1 MTSSAPLHRLHN
13 SPGCS
18 WQSCESGELNDVMR
32 WHLLVQ
38 ELSAALQPP
47 FFAEGPAQRL
57 TSFSWS
63 RTKKNKKKNRH
74 HQNSSNIKIDTC
86 LEEEGENRRQR
97 ISSAVWRCGK
107 TRVGLKCFSQ
117 AADSRKHHPWTV
129 NAGIPK
135 PSSRNAFT
143 HLSVTLQ
150 ARLRGDA
157 RDWLLVL

>member
-18 WQSCESGELNDVMR
+18 WQSCESGGTKWCD
-32 WHLLVQ
+32 
-38 ELSAALQPP
+38 AL
-47 FFAEGPAQRL
+47 A
-57 TSFSWS
+57 SFSAGIVSCFAASILCW
-63 RTKKNKKKNRH
+63 RTSTKVDIILMEQNKKNKKKNRH